1 VASEYGALDGKIDF
15 PGPRERTEPFMT
27 PQQFEKAQKRVPT
40 RFGTIACFEQGSGP
54 DALFLHGLP
63 LCSYQWRDVIE
74 RIAPNRRCIAPDLM
88 GLGYSEVPADQ
99 DVSFA
104 SQASMVACMLDVL
117 EIEKIDLVG
126 SDTGGGIA
134 QIFAATHPSRVRS
147 LTLANCEVFDLW
159 PNELLTGFYK
169 AVVAGDISAAMR
181 VMLTD
186 TAFGQQQL
194 GALVYENVATFSTGN
209 IQLYLEPLLA
219 SEKRIEQFK
228 KLADWAGNR
237 SQLMA
242 VAPQLKASKIPSQV
256 IWGDG
261 DVVFDTAPSL
271 AWLREHLGGLQQITV
286 IPGAK
291 LFFPEEHAARMASM
305 LLQFWSMTANP
316 A

>member
-1 VASEYGALDGKIDF
+1 
-15 PGPRERTEPFMT
+15 MT
-27 PQQFEKAQKRVPT
+27 PQQFRKAQQRVDT
-40 RFGTIACFEQGSGP
+40 RSGTIACFEQGSGP
-54 DALFLHGLP
+54 ETLFLHGLP

-74 RIAPNRRCIAPDLM
+74 RLAPHRRCIAPDLM
-88 GLGYSEVPADQ
+88 GLGYSDVPAGQ
-99 DVSFA
+99 DISFA
-104 SQASMVACMLDVL
+104 SQASMVAALLDALDIQTV
-117 EIEKIDLVG
+117 DLVG

-147 LTLANCEVFDLW
+147 LTLANCEVLDLW
-159 PNELLTGFYK
+159 PNALLTGFYK
-169 AVVAGDISAAMR
+169 AVVAGDITAAMR

-228 KLADWAGNR
+228 KLADWATNR

-242 VAPQLKASKIPSQV
+242 AAPQLKASKIPSQV

-271 AWLREHLGGLQQITV
+271 AWLRENLGGLQQISV
-286 IPGAK
+286 IPGGK
-291 LFFPEEHAARMASM
+291 LFFPEEHPERVASI
-305 LLQFWSMTANP
+305 LAQFWTMAAGP
-316 A
+316 D

>member
-1 VASEYGALDGKIDF
+1 
-15 PGPRERTEPFMT
+15 MT
-27 PQQFEKAQKRVPT
+27 PQQFEKAQKRVDT
-40 RFGTIACFEQGSGP
+40 RFGTIACFEQGTGP
-54 DALFLHGLP
+54 DTLFLHGLP

-74 RIAPNRRCIAPDLM
+74 RLSPSRRCIAPDLM
-88 GLGYSEVPADQ
+88 GLGYTDVPADQ
-99 DVSFA
+99 DISFA
-104 SQASMVACMLDVL
+104 SQTSMVAALLDAL
-117 EIEKIDLVG
+117 KIETVDLVG

-147 LTLANCEVFDLW
+147 LTLANCEVLDLW

-169 AVVAGDISAAMR
+169 AVVAGDITAAMR

-194 GALVYENVATFSTGN
+194 GALVYENVATFSSEN

-228 KLADWAGNR
+228 KLADWSTNR
-237 SQLMA
+237 SQLVA
-242 VAPQLKASKIPSQV
+242 VTAKLEASTIPSQV

-271 AWLREHLGGLQQITV
+271 AWLRAHLGGLQQITV
-286 IPGAK
+286 IPKAK
-291 LFFPEEHAARMASM
+291 LFFPEEHPKRVASI
-305 LLQFWSMTANP
+305 LSQFWTMTADP